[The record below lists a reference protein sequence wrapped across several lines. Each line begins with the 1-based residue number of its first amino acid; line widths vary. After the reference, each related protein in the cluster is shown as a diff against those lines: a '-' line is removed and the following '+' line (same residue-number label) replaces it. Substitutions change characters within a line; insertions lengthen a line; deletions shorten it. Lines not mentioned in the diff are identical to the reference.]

1 MRSMPV
7 TDSKNNY
14 SHLVR
19 LPCND
24 LIVGMFVSEIDCS
37 WASTPFPVGGFHL
50 RNTEELQVLQKY
62 CRLVTIDTTRGAAP
76 APKKRAN
83 LTILSTARLATP
95 PAAAIK
101 VNRDAYPVTQP
112 VKKQIDKA
120 YRGYQ
125 DTAIIYDS
133 FTDAV
138 HNDQRLNLRELEA
151 PMLSLIECAIA
162 NPQTLIWILL
172 TDTKVTGE
180 NLYCVRAAIWATILG
195 RQVGLGQKELED
207 LFKGTLLADIGMHLL
222 PERLTSIR
230 GNFRK
235 KEYLAY
241 RKHVNFSIELLS
253 QYRELDERLLR
264 LVRCHH
270 ERHDGRGFPRGLRGD
285 QIPALA
291 RFTILAYSFERLLR
305 SNNPLG
311 RVSPA
316 KATARL
322 YKQREL
328 KFPEQLIV
336 EFIHVL
342 GMNPVGSVVQLSTGE
357 IALVLEQNVADRLH
371 PKIAIIK
378 DDNGMSLAKP
388 RIEDLT
394 ETPKSGIPK
403 AIVSSVNPGQ
413 LEIDLGQYT
422 FAFAGRR
429 VALGKFGF
437 RL

>member
-1 MRSMPV
+1 MAV
-7 TDSKNNY
+7 TDSKSNY

-19 LPCND
+19 IPCND
-24 LIVGMFVSEIDCS
+24 IIVGMFVSEIDCS
-37 WASTPFPVGGFHL
+37 WAATPFPLGGFHV
-50 RNTEELQVLQKY
+50 RNSEEIQVLQKY
-62 CRLVTIDTTRGAAP
+62 CRVVTIDTTRGAAP

-101 VNRDAYPVTQP
+101 VNRDTYPVTHP

-120 YRGYQ
+120 YRAYR
-125 DTAIIYDS
+125 DAAIVYDS
-133 FTDAV
+133 FTVAV
-138 HNDQRLNLRELEA
+138 RNDQRLNLHELEG
-151 PMLSLIECAIA
+151 PMLRLIECAIA

-172 TDTKVTGE
+172 TDNKVTGD
-180 NLYCVRAAIWATILG
+180 NLYCVRAAIWATILA
-195 RQVGLGQKELED
+195 RQVGLGQKEMAE
-207 LFKGTLLADIGMHLL
+207 LFKGTMLADIGMHLL

-270 ERHDGRGFPRGLRGD
+270 ERHDGKGFPRGLRGD

-291 RFTILAYSFERLLR
+291 RFSNLAYSFERLLR
-305 SNNPLG
+305 SNNPRG

-342 GMNPVGSVVQLSTGE
+342 GMNPVGSVVQLSSGE
-357 IALVLEQNVADRLH
+357 IALVLEQNVSDRLH
-371 PKIAIIK
+371 PKIAVIK
-378 DDNGMSLAKP
+378 DDKGGLLAEP
-388 RIEDLT
+388 CIEDLAVA
-394 ETPKSGIPK
+394 PKSGVPK
-403 AIVSSVNPGQ
+403 SIVSSVNPGQ
-413 LEIDLGQYT
+413 LDIDLGQYT
-422 FAFAGRR
+422 FAFAGKRLS
-429 VALGKFGF
+429 LGKFGF